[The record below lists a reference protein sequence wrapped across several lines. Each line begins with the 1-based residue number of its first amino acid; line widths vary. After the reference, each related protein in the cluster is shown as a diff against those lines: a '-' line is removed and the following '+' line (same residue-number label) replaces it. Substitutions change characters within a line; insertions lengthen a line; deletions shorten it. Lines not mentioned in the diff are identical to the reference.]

1 MSNYITLLGAEEVSR
16 AASMMREAAHEITRA
31 MSALEQEHRR
41 HEEAMREIISEMNP
55 YKDMT
60 A

>member
-16 AASMMREAAHEITRA
+16 AASMMREAAHEIARA

-41 HEEAMREIISEMNP
+41 HEEAMREIIADMNP
-55 YKDMT
+55 YKGMT